1 MHVQLNAGNV
11 VSDTIDGEVLAIRS
25 DNGTYYS
32 MRGPAAT
39 TWAALITGA
48 GLDEV
53 TAAVAA
59 HHQVDSALVRADIE
73 SFTHRLVEE
82 LLIVETTPP
91 EDAGDAVAAVLPLET
106 RGVVWEAPEFERYT
120 DMRDLLL
127 FDPIHEVETT
137 GWPAVKAPSSE

>member
-1 MHVQLNAGNV
+1 MPYELNSSNV

-39 TWAALITGA
+39 TWVALLGGG
-48 GLDEV
+48 GLDEIATMV
-53 TAAVAA
+53 ADHHGTASADVRNDIDAFA
-59 HHQVDSALVRADIE
+59 RTLVDE
-73 SFTHRLVEE
+73 S
-82 LLIVETTPP
+82 LLIET
-91 EDAGDAVAAVLPLET
+91 AGDAAGDPGATALPDET
-106 RGVVWEAPEFERYT
+106 RGVAWDLPEFERYT

-137 GWPAVKAPSSE
+137 GWPAVKPTSSD